1 MMYTRP
7 KSVAAWSILAIAAL
21 QLVAGLA
28 HAQGLDRLDAHNPP
42 DLAQAAS
49 DDGGVL
55 GWLEANKTLLLVC
68 FGILGALLVAYW
80 VLNQNTKTKRLQRD
94 ALEKL
99 RKSLIESSKATRGPA
114 KSVWLTGSPRD
125 PPARLGRYA
134 GHHRSVDAVWIA
146 YRTWLF
152 GARRL
157 LCTNAAD
164 LNGLDAPEIHVR
176 AIGVNVTR
184 GLGYAVP
191 DIHNNAQRED
201 WQPSVRTRLR
211 SPEAFAEA
219 WKAYYAHA
227 VDNAISFYDAMN
239 AAEELPSSRGHAQPR
254 RAHRDDRCARQARPR
269 PRGGHHRWLNPHARS
284 RSSRSS

>member
-1 MMYTRP
+1 MTHARRTRLA
-7 KSVAAWSILAIAAL
+7 SWAILAVAAL
-21 QLVAGLA
+21 QLLAGPV

-42 DLAQAAS
+42 DLTQATS
-49 DDGGVL
+49 GDGGFL
-55 GWLEANKTLLLVC
+55 GWLEANQTLLLVC
-68 FGILGALLVAYW
+68 FGILGALLVIYW

-114 KSVWLTGSPRD
+114 KTVWLTGSPRD

-134 GHHRSVDAVWIA
+134 GHHRSVDAIWIA

-152 GARRL
+152 GSRRL
-157 LCTNAAD
+157 ICTNAAD

-191 DIHNNAQRED
+191 DIHNAAQRDD
-201 WQPSVRTRLR
+201 WQSSVRTRLR
-211 SPEAFAEA
+211 SPEGFAEA

-239 AAEELPSSRGHAQPR
+239 AAEDRSFLRQEVTRSPDELTETIIAPAKPAPGTEEATP
-254 RAHRDDRCARQARPR
+254 D
-269 PRGGHHRWLNPHARS
+269 G
-284 RSSRSS
+284 